1 MKREVVMVGYEQMA
15 DWQQKQVEDDLKDVI
30 WY

>member
-15 DWQQKQVEDDLKDVI
+15 DWQQKQVEDYLKDVI